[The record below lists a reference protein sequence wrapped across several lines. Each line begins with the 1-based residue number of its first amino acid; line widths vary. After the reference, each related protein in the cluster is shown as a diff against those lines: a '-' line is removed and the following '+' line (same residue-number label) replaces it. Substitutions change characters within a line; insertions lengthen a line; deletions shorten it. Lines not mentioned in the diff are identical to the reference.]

1 MLTRPARP
9 SVFLKNLNKQ
19 IFLNF
24 ITVSDEE
31 WIQEQYP
38 NDQIIEDIKEG
49 KPESMLDLF
58 WHLLDNDAKRLIK
71 DAKIVKWNGFSEL
84 EVPFDSPVEK
94 LKHIISGADE
104 VTAIINA
111 VFRSNELSQPDK
123 MESQKKSPKAVNR

>member
-24 ITVSDEE
+24 ITISDEE

-38 NDQIIEDIKEG
+38 NDQILEDINNKNAD
-49 KPESMLDLF
+49 SMFDLF
-58 WHLLDNDAKRLIK
+58 WRLLDNDAKKLIR
-71 DAKIVKWNGFSEL
+71 DAKIVKWDGFNEI
-84 EVPFDSPVEK
+84 EMPFDSPVEK
-94 LKHIISGADE
+94 IKHIISGADE
-104 VTAIINA
+104 VTAIMNA

-123 MESQKKSPKAVNR
+123 TETQKKSPKAGNR

>member
-19 IFLNF
+19 IFVNF

-38 NDQIIEDIKEG
+38 NDQIIEDIKNG

-58 WHLLDNDAKRLIK
+58 WRLLDNDAKRLIK
-71 DAKIVKWNGFSEL
+71 DAKIVKWDGFDEK
-84 EVPFDSPVEK
+84 EIEFDSPVEK
-94 LKHIISGADE
+94 LKNVISGADE

-111 VFRSNELSQPDK
+111 VFRSNELSQPLK
-123 MESQKKSPKAVNR
+123 EETQKKSPRAGNR